1 MDIKNMITNN
11 PLIKNMI
18 DKKEVGW
25 TNPKE
30 MNYTEYEK
38 KLPLKDQELK
48 EAEERLKRFAPFIKK
63 VFPETEET
71 CGIIESPLEGI
82 FNMQK
87 ELEKKYHTEIL
98 GKLYLKM
105 DSHLPVAGSIKARG
119 GVYEVLKHAEELA
132 MEAGLLKLE
141 DDYSILADKKFKDFF
156 SKYKIQVGST
166 GNLGLSIGITSATL
180 GFQVIV
186 HMSADAKK
194 WKKDMLRSK
203 GVQVIEYESDYG
215 KAVEEGR
222 KNSDADPMSYFVD
235 DEKSMNLFL
244 GYTVA
249 ASRIKKQFDKK
260 GIVINKEHPLIVYIP
275 CGVGGAPGG
284 VAYGLKRIFKE
295 NVYIFFVEPVLAP
308 CMLLGMQTGLHE
320 KISVYDVG
328 IHGIT
333 HADGLAVARPS
344 GLVGRLM
351 EPILSGI
358 FTVDDYKLYD
368 YLRILNETENKRIEP
383 SSCAAFEGVVSLL
396 KYEDSKKYIE
406 NRIGKNINNVYHVC
420 WATGGKMVPQEDME
434 IFLNTYLK

>member
-1 MDIKNMITNN
+1 
-11 PLIKNMI
+11 
-18 DKKEVGW
+18 
-25 TNPKE
+25 
-30 MNYTEYEK
+30 
-38 KLPLKDQELK
+38 
-48 EAEERLKRFAPFIKK
+48 
-63 VFPETEET
+63 
-71 CGIIESPLEGI
+71 
-82 FNMQK
+82 
-87 ELEKKYHTEIL
+87 
-98 GKLYLKM
+98 
-105 DSHLPVAGSIKARG
+105 
-119 GVYEVLKHAEELA
+119 
-132 MEAGLLKLE
+132 
-141 DDYSILADKKFKDFF
+141 
-156 SKYKIQVGST
+156 
-166 GNLGLSIGITSATL
+166 
-180 GFQVIV
+180 
-186 HMSADAKK
+186 
-194 WKKDMLRSK
+194 
-203 GVQVIEYESDYG
+203 
-215 KAVEEGR
+215 
-222 KNSDADPMSYFVD
+222 MSYFVD

-308 CMLLGMQTGLHE
+308 CMLLGMETGLHE

-396 KYEDSKKYIE
+396 KYGESKKYVE
-406 NRIGKNINNVYHVC
+406 NKIGKNINNAYHVC
-420 WATGGKMVPQEDME
+420 WATGGRMVPKEDME

>member
-1 MDIKNMITNN
+1 
-11 PLIKNMI
+11 
-18 DKKEVGW
+18 
-25 TNPKE
+25 
-30 MNYTEYEK
+30 
-38 KLPLKDQELK
+38 
-48 EAEERLKRFAPFIKK
+48 
-63 VFPETEET
+63 
-71 CGIIESPLEGI
+71 
-82 FNMQK
+82 
-87 ELEKKYHTEIL
+87 
-98 GKLYLKM
+98 
-105 DSHLPVAGSIKARG
+105 
-119 GVYEVLKHAEELA
+119 
-132 MEAGLLKLE
+132 
-141 DDYSILADKKFKDFF
+141 
-156 SKYKIQVGST
+156 
-166 GNLGLSIGITSATL
+166 
-180 GFQVIV
+180 
-186 HMSADAKK
+186 
-194 WKKDMLRSK
+194 
-203 GVQVIEYESDYG
+203 
-215 KAVEEGR
+215 
-222 KNSDADPMSYFVD
+222 MSYFVD

-260 GIVINKEHPLIVYIP
+260 GIVINNEHPLIVYIP

-308 CMLLGMQTGLHE
+308 CMLLGMETGLHE

-396 KYEDSKKYIE
+396 KCGESKKYVE
-406 NRIGKNINNVYHVC
+406 NKIGKNINSAYHVC
-420 WATGGKMVPQEDME
+420 WATGGRMVPKEDME